1 MNLENPRDQERTFGR
16 CHLGHVQ
23 RIDYVEVELDRLSR
37 LAVAELEYTEGGA
50 RSNGITI
57 AEMRCK

>member
-1 MNLENPRDQERTFGR
+1 
-16 CHLGHVQ
+16 VQ

-37 LAVAELEYTEGGA
+37 LAVAELEDTEGGA
-50 RSNGITI
+50 PSNGITI